1 MDDTVSCSVQ
11 TCPTTQE
18 GWPCKPRS
26 SDVVNTAP
34 FTCPRPTVAGRL
46 TIPASSRAHRSGQVK
61 SSAVGVSEGG
71 EEGGGVGWGEGGA
84 QSMPLAEGGGEAEA
98 EGCSEGAWPGTQAP
112 RPSRMELKVTAA
124 LAADAQTLLRTKA
137 VGVAPRRSVTTTT
150 APSAKAGTVSFR
162 DPPSPVMANSRGSGQ
177 AEVTWSCNVHTSP
190 LLHPTLAA
198 ANGCS
203 ADDES
208 TSAYRVL
215 SLLKESGSDT
225 LDT

>member
-1 MDDTVSCSVQ
+1 
-11 TCPTTQE
+11 
-18 GWPCKPRS
+18 
-26 SDVVNTAP
+26 
-34 FTCPRPTVAGRL
+34 
-46 TIPASSRAHRSGQVK
+46 
-61 SSAVGVSEGG
+61 VGVSEGG
-71 EEGGGVGWGEGGA
+71 EEGGGVAVGGTLGAGLVVGANASVGCGEGLDAGWGEGGA

-177 AEVTWSCNVHTSP
+177 VEVTWSCNVHTSP

-198 ANGCS
+198 ASGCS